1 VTVSTTS
8 LPLLGGEVS
17 IAVDPSVEQHSVH
30 ADRHTRQ
37 PIDIANL
44 ARQAAWDVDEGL
56 EREQP
61 ERVIAGLRRL
71 VAIGGLAKALADQM
85 EAAQ

>member
-1 VTVSTTS
+1 VT
-8 LPLLGGEVS
+8 
-17 IAVDPSVEQHSVH
+17 AVEQHSVH

-61 ERVIAGLRRL
+61 DRVIAGLRRL
-71 VAIGGLAKALADQM
+71 IGIGGMAKALADQI
-85 EAAQ
+85 EAGR

>member
-1 VTVSTTS
+1 MTVRDFSDIVADRI
-8 LPLLGGEVS
+8 E
-17 IAVDPSVEQHSVH
+17 EQHSVR
-30 ADRHTRQ
+30 ADRQVRQ
-37 PIDIANL
+37 PMDIANL

-71 VAIGGLAKALADQM
+71 VAVGGLAKALADQM

>member
-1 VTVSTTS
+1 VT
-8 LPLLGGEVS
+8 
-17 IAVDPSVEQHSVH
+17 AVEQHSVH

-44 ARQAAWDVDEGL
+44 ARQAAWDIDEGL
-56 EREQP
+56 ERDQP

-71 VAIGGLAKALADQM
+71 VAIGGLAQALANRM
-85 EAAQ
+85 EQR

>member
-1 VTVSTTS
+1 VTV
-8 LPLLGGEVS
+8 
-17 IAVDPSVEQHSVH
+17 VEQHSVR

-56 EREQP
+56 ERDQP
-61 ERVIAGLRRL
+61 ERVIGGLRRL
-71 VAIGGLAKALADQM
+71 VAIGGLAKAAADAL
-85 EAAQ
+85 EAGR

>member
-1 VTVSTTS
+1 MTV
-8 LPLLGGEVS
+8 
-17 IAVDPSVEQHSVH
+17 VEQHSVR

-56 EREQP
+56 ERDQP
-61 ERVIAGLRRL
+61 ERVIGGLRRL
-71 VAIGGLAKALADQM
+71 VAIGGLAKAAADAL
-85 EAAQ
+85 EAGR

>member
-1 VTVSTTS
+1 MTV
-8 LPLLGGEVS
+8 
-17 IAVDPSVEQHSVH
+17 VEQHSVH

-56 EREQP
+56 ERDQP

-71 VAIGGLAKALADQM
+71 VAIGGLAQVLANRM
-85 EAAQ
+85 EQR